1 MSVIQNIINDVKQLR
16 VLAKQVFEE
25 ADPEKKGFI
34 EENQVEDLLIKIF
47 EELGDKAK
55 LKCKEVVVFKPIK
68 SDLSNTVNLKEFFSL
83 ITDVVF
89 GLVEEEEALNKLFGE
104 D

>member
-55 LKCKEVVVFKPIK
+55 LKCKEVVVFQPIK

-83 ITDVVF
+83 ITEVVF
-89 GLVEEEEALNKLFGE
+89 GLVEEEENLNKLFGE

>member
-1 MSVIQNIINDVKQLR
+1 MSVIHKIMNDVRELR
-16 VLAKQVFEE
+16 VLAKQVFDE

-34 EENQVEDLLIKIF
+34 EENQLENLLIKIF

-55 LKCKEVVVFKPIK
+55 LKCKEVVVFKPLK
-68 SDLSNTVNLKEFFSL
+68 LDLSNTVNLKEFYSL

-89 GLVEEEEALNKLFGE
+89 GLIEEEETLNKFFE
-104 D
+104 DI

>member
-83 ITDVVF
+83 ITEVVF
-89 GLVEEEEALNKLFGE
+89 GLVEEEENLNKLFGE

>member
-89 GLVEEEEALNKLFGE
+89 GLVEEEENLNKLFGE

>member
-1 MSVIQNIINDVKQLR
+1 MSAIQNIINDVKQLR

-89 GLVEEEEALNKLFGE
+89 GLVEEEETLNKLFGE